1 LERILVVDDNRQIAD
16 FLAHKVLPSL
26 GYSGLAAYSGKR
38 ALTIIEKQSQQ
49 LCLVVLD
56 WQLPDMTGLDVLQQM
71 KERKIRLP
79 TIIITGE
86 GSEEVAVDALRL
98 GVQDYLIK
106 PVDADA
112 LGEAIDR
119 ALETVRL
126 RNQKTLLTA
135 RLKNQ
140 LSWMSDLSKIGQFIT
155 SSLELDEVLKRI
167 IDSATELAHAD
178 QGSIALLE
186 SPGEHLYLRALRQ
199 SRHSSMQ
206 YMRVPVSIPHL
217 KKVLITRK
225 PVKGVGEQEA
235 ALRNLIHLPLIT
247 GGEAIGVLSISRNVA
262 GEFTAE
268 EGAKL
273 EALTDYAAIAINN
286 AHEFNQAH
294 NGASGSN
301 DAGEMQRAIDQNEF
315 ELHYQPIVSFEK
327 HQLIGFEALLRWN
340 HPQRGIILPGDFL
353 PAATGTDL
361 VPSIDDWVMRQV
373 CKQINMWEKESIS
386 NVNWSVGVNIS
397 SPYISREG
405 FFENVRSFLKEYHLD
420 PQRLVFEISE
430 RAFAHPKSN
439 LVDLIKA
446 LSRFGIDTMVDEF
459 GISQSSLRQLSQVP
473 LNALKIDRSHTKNI
487 LGDHRQRE
495 ILDTIVALT
504 KRLKVNIGAEGI
516 ETQSQFDYLKNCGC
530 SFGQGYLLG
539 KPMDSSA
546 VSLMLQTS

>member
-1 LERILVVDDNRQIAD
+1 MERILVVDDNRQIAD

-38 ALTIIEKQSQQ
+38 ALTIIKKQYQQ
-49 LCLVVLD
+49 LCLVILD

-71 KERKIRLP
+71 KERNIRLP

-106 PVDADA
+106 PIDADA

-126 RNQKTLLTA
+126 RNQKVLLTA

-155 SSLELDEVLKRI
+155 SSLELDEVLRRI
-167 IDSATELAHAD
+167 IDSAIELTHAD

-206 YMRVPVSIPHL
+206 FMRVPVSIPHL
-217 KKVLITRK
+217 KKVIITRK

-235 ALRNLIHLPLIT
+235 ALRNLIHLPLII
-247 GGEAIGVLSISRNVA
+247 GGEAIGVLSISRNTA

-273 EALTDYAAIAINN
+273 EALTDYATIAINN

-294 NGASGSN
+294 NGASDSN
-301 DAGEMQRAIDQNEF
+301 HARELQQAIDQNEF
-315 ELHYQPIVSFEK
+315 LLQYQPIVSFDK
-327 HQLIGFEALLRWN
+327 HQLMGFEALLRWN

-353 PAATGTDL
+353 PAATGNDL
-361 VPSIDDWVMRQV
+361 IAHIDNWVVRQV
-373 CKQINMWEKESIS
+373 CKQINIWEKETV
-386 NVNWSVGVNIS
+386 NDVNWSVGVNIS
-397 SPYISREG
+397 PPYISQKG
-405 FFENVRSFLKEYHLD
+405 FFENVRTFLKEYHLE

-430 RAFAHPKSN
+430 HAFAHPKSN

-446 LSRFGIDTMVDEF
+446 LTRFGIDIMVDEF

-473 LNALKIDRSHTKNI
+473 LNALKIDRSHTKRI

-530 SFGQGYLLG
+530 SFGQGYLFG
-539 KPMDSSA
+539 KPMDTSA